1 MMITEN
7 KNAKVIGLVAAGV
20 LAVAGLGFATF
31 KLVKHLKAKKA
42 EKTEVKEAATKSEPI
57 DTKTENS

>member
-7 KNAKVIGLVAAGV
+7 KNVKIVGLVSAGA
-20 LAVAGLGFATF
+20 LAVAGLGFAAF

-42 EKTEVKEAATKSEPI
+42 VKTSE
-57 DTKTENS
+57 

>member
-7 KNAKVIGLVAAGV
+7 KNVKVIGLVAGGV
-20 LAVAGLGFATF
+20 LAVAGLGFAAF

-42 EKTEVKEAATKSEPI
+42 EKTAE
-57 DTKTENS
+57 

>member
-7 KNAKVIGLVAAGV
+7 KNVKVAGLVAAGA
-20 LAVAGLGFATF
+20 LAVAGLGFAAF

-42 EKTEVKEAATKSEPI
+42 EKTAE
-57 DTKTENS
+57 

>member
-7 KNAKVIGLVAAGV
+7 KNVKVIGLVAAGV
-20 LAVAGLGFATF
+20 LAVAGLGFAAF

-42 EKTEVKEAATKSEPI
+42 AKTAE
-57 DTKTENS
+57 

>member
-20 LAVAGLGFATF
+20 LAAAGLGFAAF

-42 EKTEVKEAATKSEPI
+42 AKTAE
-57 DTKTENS
+57 

>member
-7 KNAKVIGLVAAGV
+7 KNVKVIGLVAAGV

-42 EKTEVKEAATKSEPI
+42 EKTAE
-57 DTKTENS
+57 

>member
-7 KNAKVIGLVAAGV
+7 KNVKIAGLVAAGV
-20 LAVAGLGFATF
+20 LAVAGLGFAAF

-42 EKTEVKEAATKSEPI
+42 EKAAE
-57 DTKTENS
+57 

>member
-7 KNAKVIGLVAAGV
+7 KNVKIVGLVSAGV
-20 LAVAGLGFATF
+20 LAIAGLGFAAF

-42 EKTEVKEAATKSEPI
+42 AKTAE
-57 DTKTENS
+57 